1 MLEFDWVQLFGV
13 EKSVLE
19 LIASGTVMYLFL
31 FLLFRF
37 VMRRD
42 VGAIGI
48 ADVLLIVIIADAS
61 QNAIAGG
68 YDSVTEGLV
77 VVATL
82 VSGMC

>member
-1 MLEFDWVQLFGV
+1 
-13 EKSVLE
+13 
-19 LIASGTVMYLFL
+19 MYLFL